1 MKKLLVANRS
11 EIAVRIFRSANEL
24 NLKTVAIYAEEDRFG
39 VHRFK
44 ADEAYLVGQGKGPVA
59 AYLDIDSIISIA
71 KAKNVDMIHPGY
83 GFLSENAHFA
93 RACEEAGITF
103 IGPKPELLEKMGDKV
118 AAKKAAD
125 IAGVPTL
132 PATPNPVSKPAEAIK
147 WGRKIGFPLII
158 KAAFGGG
165 GRGMRVVNQEEDL
178 KPMLEEA
185 QGEAERA
192 FGNSAVFLERY
203 IGRAK
208 HLEVQVLGDRH
219 GNVVHLHERDCS
231 VQRRYQKVVEVAPS
245 IGLPQKVVDDLCHA
259 GVELARN
266 IGYDNAGTVEFL
278 LDQDTKEWF
287 FIEMNPR
294 IQVEH
299 TVTEQ
304 ITGIDIV
311 RSQILVAMEQKLHD
325 KKIGIPEQENIPRN
339 GCAVQCRVTT
349 EDPEKDF
356 SPDYGKILSYRSAA
370 GFGVRLDGAMG
381 DTGSIITPFYDS
393 LLVKLTTSG
402 PNLSQALD
410 RMHRALREMRIRGV
424 KTNIP
429 FLENVITHNEFVKGN
444 ATTRMIDVT
453 PSLFKFKA
461 RKDRASKLLNYLGE
475 VIVNGNPQVKGRP
488 RIQNLLPLIIPE
500 SVETEAPPRG
510 TRDLLLS
517 QGAEKFSKWLRNQKP
532 LMITDTTLRDAHQ
545 SLMAARM
552 RTFDMLEVAD
562 FIAKRVSGLFSLE
575 MWGGATYDTCMR
587 FLGECPY
594 ERLRS
599 LREKI
604 PNVLFQMLLRGSNA
618 VGYANYP
625 DNVVRE
631 FVIHSSEAGMDVF
644 RIFDS
649 LNYLPNLK
657 VAMETVVE
665 KTPSLCEAAVCFTGD
680 FTDSNEEKYVLNYY
694 VELAKELEKMGA
706 HILAIK
712 DMAGL
717 CHPFAANKL
726 VKTLRNEVGI
736 PIHFHT
742 HDSSGIAS
750 SSVIKAVEAGVDVVD
765 LAISSLSGCTS
776 QPNLNSV
783 VHALRNAP
791 RSTGL
796 DVDALNQ
803 LSIYWEAV
811 RQYYSPFDTSPPF
824 GSAEV
829 FQHQMP
835 GGQYT
840 NLREQ
845 AGALGLGKRWPDV
858 VTTYQQCNRILGDIV
873 KVTPSSKSVGDL
885 AIFLITK
892 GVKPEDLINLPEET
906 GFPQSVIDLLSGNL
920 GQPKGGWPKAVQ
932 KVILGKQKPMKGRP
946 GASAPKMDLKKEKV
960 SLVKQFGKHC
970 TDDDLFCSVMYP
982 QVFKDFQDFKKKYG
996 DVSVL
1001 PTLAYFHGL
1010 EPGEEISITI
1020 EEGKTL
1026 FIKLLHVGEPDEKGI
1041 RSLTFELNGKARTTL
1056 VQDKSVKGDAK
1067 AKEKADP
1074 SNDKHVGAP
1083 IPAIISSIATS
1094 VGKSVSKG
1102 DKIAVLE
1109 AMKMQTTIYASTDGT
1124 VDEILV
1130 QVGDSVE
1137 SKDLIA
1143 RLR

>member
-59 AYLDIDSIISIA
+59 AYLDIESIITIA
-71 KAKNVDMIHPGY
+71 KAKDVDMIHPGY

-103 IGPKPELLEKMGDKV
+103 IGPKPDLLEKMGDKV

-125 IAGVPTL
+125 LAGVPTL
-132 PATPNPVSKPAEAIK
+132 PATPNPVAKPSEALK
-147 WGRKIGFPLII
+147 WGKKIGFPLII

-165 GRGMRVVNQEEDL
+165 GRGMRVVSKEEDL

-203 IGRAK
+203 VGRAK

-245 IGLPQKVVDDLCHA
+245 IGLPQQVIDDLCQA
-259 GVELARN
+259 GVELARKV
-266 IGYDNAGTVEFL
+266 GYDNAGTVEFL
-278 LDQDTKEWF
+278 LDQDSKEWF

-311 RSQILVAMEQKLHD
+311 RSQILVAMDEKLHE
-325 KKIGIPEQENIPRN
+325 KKIGIPSQENIPRN

-429 FLENVITHNEFVKGN
+429 FLENVITHKEFVSGN

-488 RIQNLLPLIIPE
+488 RIQNPLPLIVPE
-500 SVETEAPPRG
+500 CGDVEAPPRG

-517 QGAEKFSKWLRNQKP
+517 QGAEKFSKWLRDHKP

-562 FIAKRVSGLFSLE
+562 FIAKKTSGLFSLE

-594 ERLRS
+594 ERLHS

-604 PNVLFQMLLRGSNA
+604 PNILFQMLLRGSNA

-631 FVIHSSEAGMDVF
+631 FVIHSSDAGMDVF

-680 FTDSNEEKYVLNYY
+680 FTDSSEEKYVLNYY

-717 CHPFAANKL
+717 CHPIAASKL

-742 HDSSGIAS
+742 HDSSGISS
-750 SSVIKAVEAGVDVVD
+750 SSVMKAVESGVDVVD

-776 QPNLNSV
+776 QPNLNSI
-783 VHALRNAP
+783 VHALKNAP

-829 FQHQMP
+829 YEHQMP

-858 VTTYQQCNRILGDIV
+858 VTTYKECNRLLGDIV

-892 GVKPEDLINLPEET
+892 GVKPEDLVNLPEET
-906 GFPQSVIDLLSGNL
+906 GFPQSVIDLVSGNL

-932 KVILGKQKPMKGRP
+932 KVILGKQKPMRGRP
-946 GASAPKMDLKKEKV
+946 GASAPKIDLNKEKN
-960 SLVKQFGKHC
+960 SLIKQYGKQC

-982 QVFKDFQDFKKKYG
+982 QVFKEFQDFKRKYG

-1001 PTLAYFHGL
+1001 PTLSYFHGL

-1026 FIKLLHVGEPDEKGI
+1026 FIKLLHVGEPDEKGV
-1041 RSLTFELNGKARTTL
+1041 RSLTFELNGKARTSL

-1067 AKEKADP
+1067 AREKADP
-1074 SNDKHVGAP
+1074 ANDKHVGAP

-1094 VGKSVSKG
+1094 VGKSVAKG
-1102 DKIAVLE
+1102 DKVAVLE
-1109 AMKMQTTIYASTDGT
+1109 AMKMQTTIYAATDGT
-1124 VDEILV
+1124 IDEILV

>member
-1 MKKLLVANRS
+1 
-11 EIAVRIFRSANEL
+11 
-24 NLKTVAIYAEEDRFG
+24 
-39 VHRFK
+39 
-44 ADEAYLVGQGKGPVA
+44 
-59 AYLDIDSIISIA
+59 
-71 KAKNVDMIHPGY
+71 
-83 GFLSENAHFA
+83 
-93 RACEEAGITF
+93 
-103 IGPKPELLEKMGDKV
+103 
-118 AAKKAAD
+118 
-125 IAGVPTL
+125 
-132 PATPNPVSKPAEAIK
+132 
-147 WGRKIGFPLII
+147 
-158 KAAFGGG
+158 
-165 GRGMRVVNQEEDL
+165 MRVVSKEEDL

-203 IGRAK
+203 VGRAK

-245 IGLPQKVVDDLCHA
+245 IGLPQNVIDDLCQA
-259 GVELARN
+259 GVELARK

-325 KKIGIPEQENIPRN
+325 KTIGIPTQENIPRN

-429 FLENVITHNEFVKGN
+429 FLENVITHKEFVSGN
-444 ATTRMIDVT
+444 ATTRMIDIT

-488 RIQNLLPLIIPE
+488 RIQNPLPLIVPE
-500 SVETEAPPRG
+500 CDDVDTPPKG
-510 TRDLLLS
+510 TRDILLS
-517 QGAEKFSKWLRNQKP
+517 EGAEKFSKWLRQQKP

-552 RTFDMLEVAD
+552 RTFDMLEVSD
-562 FIAKRVSGLFSLE
+562 FIAKKVPGLFSME

-594 ERLRS
+594 ERLHK
-599 LREKI
+599 LRERI
-604 PNVLFQMLLRGSNA
+604 PNILFQMLLRGSNA

-680 FTDSNEEKYVLNYY
+680 FTDSNEEKYVLGYY

-717 CHPFAANKL
+717 CHPLAASKL

-742 HDSSGIAS
+742 HDSSGIS
-750 SSVIKAVEAGVDVVD
+750 SSSIIKAVEAGVDVVD

-776 QPNLNSV
+776 QPNLNSI

-829 FQHQMP
+829 YQHQMP

-845 AGALGLGKRWPDV
+845 AAALGLGKRWTDV
-858 VTTYQQCNRILGDIV
+858 VTTYQNCNRLLGDIV

-946 GASAPKMDLKKEKV
+946 GAKAAKIDLSKEKK
-960 SLVKQFGKHC
+960 SLVKKIGKGC
-970 TDDDLFCSVMYP
+970 TDDDLFCSIMYP
-982 QVFKDFQDFKKKYG
+982 QVFADFQDFKKKYG

-1001 PTLAYFHGL
+1001 PTLSYFHGL

-1026 FIKLLHVGEPDEKGI
+1026 FIKLLHVGDPDEKGI
-1041 RSLTFELNGKARTTL
+1041 RSITFELNGKARTTL

-1067 AKEKADP
+1067 AREKADP
-1074 SNDKHVGAP
+1074 ANEKHVGAP

-1094 VGKSVSKG
+1094 VGKSISKG

-1109 AMKMQTTIYASTDGT
+1109 AMKMQTTIYAPCDGT

-1143 RLR
+1143 RLN